1 MIGAEAIAERALP
14 DDNVSR
20 TSGQLRIGQPVRRL
34 EDHALLTGRACFIDD
49 LDRRDAGHAVF
60 LRSPHAHARIR
71 SIDAAAARSAPGVL
85 AVFTGEDLL
94 TAGIGPIRPAIVQ
107 KNRDGSAPSAAARP
121 ILARD
126 RVRFVGDAV
135 AMVVA
140 QTLRQARDAADQ
152 VVVDYDERAQVT
164 DPRAALAPG
173 APRVYDEAPGN
184 VALDWESGD
193 AAAVA
198 AAFARAAHVTRLEV
212 VVNRVSAAAI
222 EPRGAAAEFDPDSNR
237 FTLHTPSQGSKAL
250 QDEIASTGLVRDPR
264 ALRVRTPEVGGSFG
278 MKVRAYPEQVAVL
291 FAARALGRPVRW
303 FAERA
308 EAFLCDGA
316 ARDQVMAG
324 ELALD
329 ADGRFLAVRAR
340 VIANTGAYASVSALT
355 IATSGGSRCIT
366 GVYDLPCYHL
376 ETRVAYTHT
385 VPVVAYRGAGKPE
398 FTYLIERLVDAA
410 ARETGRDRA
419 ALRRLNLVRPEAMP
433 YTTPVGLVFDS
444 GDFAKN
450 MDDALALTDY
460 ARFEQRRAQAAAR
473 GVLRGYGLSV
483 YQEPDGYYDS
493 HARLV
498 FEADGTLVVMTTA
511 QANGQGQVTT
521 FTQMASEQLGVPA
534 ERIRIVQGDSDR
546 TGVATGTGGSRET
559 TVTGTAIVH
568 CARAIVA
575 KGRLIAAQLLEAPA
589 ADIEFV
595 VDDAG
600 GVFAIAGTDRRV
612 TIEAVARAAHCGNL
626 PEGLDPGLEASDFY
640 KPTAYSFPSGCHV
653 CEVEIDP
660 DTGEVALVAY
670 SAVNDFGVVV
680 NPLLLEG
687 QVHGGVAQGI
697 GQALYEQLLHDPD
710 TGQLLTGSFMD
721 YCLPRAA
728 ELPFFGWVRNEVP
741 CKTNPLGVKGCGE
754 SGCTASLAAVM
765 SAVLDALAPRGVTTL
780 DMPATAER
788 VWRALRSKDNRT
800 EGEH

>member
-1 MIGAEAIAERALP
+1 LALKRFAERALP
-14 DDNVSR
+14 DDNASR
-20 TSGQLRIGQPVRRL
+20 TSGQLRIGQPVQRL
-34 EDHALLTGRACFIDD
+34 EDPGLLTGSARFIDD
-49 LDRRDAGHAVF
+49 LAPRGAAHAVF
-60 LRSPHAHARIR
+60 LRAPHAHARIEA
-71 SIDAAAARSAPGVL
+71 IDTTAARDAPGVL
-85 AVFTGEDLL
+85 GIFTVEDLRA
-94 TAGIGPIRPAIVQ
+94 AGLGPMRAAIAQ
-107 KNRDGSAPSAAARP
+107 RNRDGTAPFSAPRP
-121 ILARD
+121 VLAD
-126 RVRFVGDAV
+126 GVARFVGEAV

-140 QTLRQARDAADQ
+140 ETLDAARDAAERI
-152 VVVDYDERAQVT
+152 VVDYAPLPQVT
-164 DPRAALAPG
+164 DPRAALAAA
-173 APRVYDEAPGN
+173 APQLYADAPGN
-184 VALDWESGD
+184 CALDWAAGD
-193 AAAVA
+193 ARAAQ
-198 AAFARAAHVTRLEV
+198 AAFSRAAHVTRLEL
-212 VVNRVSAAAI
+212 VVNRVSAAPI
-222 EPRGAAAEFDPDSNR
+222 EPRGALGAFDAASGR
-237 FTLHTPSQGSKAL
+237 YTLHTPTQGSKAI
-250 QDEIASTGLVRDPR
+250 QSDIASTGLVDDPH
-264 ALRVRTPEVGGSFG
+264 ALRVCTPDVGGSFG
-278 MKVRAYPEQVAVL
+278 MKIPAYPEQVAVL
-291 FAARALGRPVRW
+291 FAARALGRAVRW
-303 FAERA
+303 FADRS
-308 EAFLCDGA
+308 EAFLADGA
-316 ARDQVMAG
+316 GRDHRMAG

-340 VIANTGAYASVSALT
+340 IIANTGAYATASALT
-355 IATSGGSRCIT
+355 IPTSGGSRCIT
-366 GVYDLPCYHL
+366 GVYALPCYHL

-385 VPVVAYRGAGKPE
+385 VPVVPYRGAGKPE

-419 ALRRLNLVRPEAMP
+419 ALRGLNLVQPEAMP
-433 YTTPVGLVFDS
+433 YTTPVGLVFDA
-444 GDFAKN
+444 GDFARN

-460 ARFEQRRAQAAAR
+460 ARFEQRRALAAAR
-473 GVLRGYGLSV
+473 GRLRGYGLSV

-493 HARLV
+493 HVRAA
-498 FEADGTLVVMTTA
+498 FDADGVLSVFTTA
-511 QANGQGQVTT
+511 QANGQGHVTT
-521 FTQMASEQLGVPA
+521 FTQMASEQLGLPA

-546 TGVATGTGGSRET
+546 SGVATGTGGSRET
-559 TVTGTAIVH
+559 TVTGTALVH
-568 CARAIVA
+568 CARSIIA

-612 TIEAVARAAHCGNL
+612 TIEAVARAAHEGNL
-626 PEGLDPGLEASDFY
+626 PEGLEPGLESSDFY
-640 KPTAYSFPSGCHV
+640 KPTTYSFPCGCHV

-710 TGQLLTGSFMD
+710 AGQLLTGSFMD

-728 ELPFFGWVRNEVP
+728 ELPFFGWARNEVP

-780 DMPATAER
+780 DMPATPER
-788 VWRALRSKDNRT
+788 VWQALQRARGRV
-800 EGEH
+800 